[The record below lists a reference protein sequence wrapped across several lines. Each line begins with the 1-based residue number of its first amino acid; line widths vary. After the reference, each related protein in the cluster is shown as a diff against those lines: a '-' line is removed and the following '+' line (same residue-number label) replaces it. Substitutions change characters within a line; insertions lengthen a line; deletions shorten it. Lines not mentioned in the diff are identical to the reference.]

1 MKTDHVMTHGVP
13 LAPGEAE
20 FARLLL
26 LVPACE
32 RLAVFLECVEIAARS
47 ACLELTAP
55 SAIH

>member
-1 MKTDHVMTHGVP
+1 MKIDDVMTHGAP
-13 LAPGEAE
+13 LAADEAE

-32 RLAVFLECVEIAARS
+32 RLAVLLECVEIAARS
-47 ACLELTAP
+47 ACLELATP